1 MFIVDSEEMKKIDNS
16 TISKGLQENVLMEQ
30 ASFSVKEI
38 VSNLNPKNI
47 LIIAGTGNNGGDAL
61 ATARLLKNDGFSL
74 DVYIQGNI
82 EKASYG
88 FQNQKLLCEKYGVNF
103 IENMLNLEKYDT
115 IIDGIMELD

>member
-47 LIIAGTGNNGGDAL
+47 
-61 ATARLLKNDGFSL
+61 
-74 DVYIQGNI
+74 
-82 EKASYG
+82 
-88 FQNQKLLCEKYGVNF
+88 
-103 IENMLNLEKYDT
+103 
-115 IIDGIMELD
+115 